1 MARQS
6 VSIELLKTNAAY
18 RRALARL
25 AYFFDHPPA
34 PGSAEDAEFEILM
47 LMVERYESEH
57 YVLPQPDPVAAI
69 RFEMEQRG
77 LEPAKLH
84 AMLGSRQRAHEVL
97 QKKRRLTLRQIRDLH
112 RQLGISAEVLIQDY

>member
-1 MARQS
+1 MARQN
-6 VSIELLKTNAAY
+6 VSIELLKTKAAY

-25 AYFFDHPPA
+25 AHFFDHPPV
-34 PGSAEDAEFEILM
+34 PNTSEDTEFEILM

-57 YVLPQPDPVAAI
+57 YALPRPDPVAAI
-69 RFEMEQRG
+69 RFEIEQRG
-77 LEPAKLH
+77 LDPASLH
-84 AMLGSRQRAHEVL
+84 ALLGSRQRAHEVL

>member
-34 PGSAEDAEFEILM
+34 PGTAEDAEFEILM

-57 YVLPQPDPVAAI
+57 YALPRPDPVAAI
-69 RFEMEQRG
+69 RFEIEQRG
-77 LEPAKLH
+77 LDPAALH
-84 AMLGSRQRAHEVL
+84 ALLGSRQRAHEVL

>member
-18 RRALARL
+18 RRALVRL

-34 PGSAEDAEFEILM
+34 PGTAEDAEFEILM

-57 YVLPQPDPVAAI
+57 YALPQPDPVAAI

-77 LEPAKLH
+77 LDPAKLH

>member
-25 AYFFDHPPA
+25 AYFFDHPPG
-34 PGSAEDAEFEILM
+34 PGTAEDAEFEILM

-57 YVLPQPDPVAAI
+57 YALPQPDPVAAI

-77 LEPAKLH
+77 LDPAKLH